1 VLLQACDLKVV
12 ARLGGGGTG
21 HLDDLLPPLQDLLM
35 PRPDTQVRTALM
47 WHRRTSCFQEL
58 DKYRLFQKGDV
69 TLTRESHMMSLKKKI
84 LPLSFPKTWT
94 RKREK
99 R

>member
-1 VLLQACDLKVV
+1 M
-12 ARLGGGGTG
+12 G

-35 PRPDTQVRTALM
+35 PRADTQVRTALT
-47 WHRRTSCFQEL
+47 WHRRASCFQEL

-69 TLTRESHMMSLKKKI
+69 TLTRESHMKSLKKKI
-84 LPLSFPKTWT
+84 LPLSFLKTWT